1 MSAAHAPAA
10 LDDTDRAI
18 INALQGEFPLCE
30 RPYAA
35 AAEALG
41 LSEEELLARLQ
52 RMLDA
57 KVLTRFGPMF
67 QIERMGGA
75 FCLAALAA
83 PEHRYDEVA
92 AQVNAFDAVAHN
104 YRREHALNM
113 WFVLATEKPEGI
125 AAAADAIETAT
136 GLVVRRFP
144 KQREYF
150 VEMRLKA

>member
-1 MSAAHAPAA
+1 MNDRAEAAM
-10 LDDTDRAI
+10 LDATDRAI

-35 AAEALG
+35 AAETLG
-41 LSEEELLARLQ
+41 LSEDELLARLQ
-52 RMLDA
+52 RMLDE

-83 PEHRYDEVA
+83 PESRYDEVA
-92 AQVNAFDAVAHN
+92 AQVNAFAAVAHN

-125 AAAADAIETAT
+125 AETAAAIEAAT
-136 GLVVRRFP
+136 GLAVRCFP

>member
-1 MSAAHAPAA
+1 MIGRPETGQ
-10 LDDTDRAI
+10 LDATDRAI

-41 LSEEELLARLQ
+41 LVEDELLARLQ
-52 RMLDA
+52 RMLDE

-75 FCLAALAA
+75 FCLAALAV
-83 PEHRYDEVA
+83 PESHYDAVA
-92 AQVNAFDAVAHN
+92 EQVNAFTAVAHN

-125 AAAADAIETAT
+125 AATAAAIEAAT
-136 GLVVRRFP
+136 GLTVHCFP

>member
-1 MSAAHAPAA
+1 MRDATVAPDA
-10 LDDTDRAI
+10 TDRAI

-35 AAEALG
+35 AAATLG
-41 LSEEELLARLQ
+41 LSEDELLQRLQ

-57 KVLTRFGPMF
+57 NILTRFGPMF

-75 FCLAALAA
+75 FCLAAIAA
-83 PEHRYDEVA
+83 PEDRYEEVVS
-92 AQVNAFDAVAHN
+92 QVNSFAAVAHN

-113 WFVLATEKPEGI
+113 WFVLATETPAGI
-125 AAAADAIETAT
+125 AGTAAAIEAET
-136 GLVVRRFP
+136 GLKVHCFP